1 MRHCAWLSV
10 ALSLACGDS
19 LQPAE
24 VVGGY
29 SLTTIDGHA
38 PPSII
43 VDNPDCRITVTGG
56 SLTITPKQ
64 RFVLALQEVMV
75 CPTPTAPGE
84 VAEDWLGTYSLDN
97 EAVILHA
104 VGDPSL
110 DYGATFRSGQLVVPL
125 GARYGDLVFAP
136 DD

>member
-64 RFVLALQEVMV
+64 RS
-75 CPTPTAPGE
+75 CSPCK
-84 VAEDWLGTYSLDN
+84 
-97 EAVILHA
+97 
-104 VGDPSL
+104 
-110 DYGATFRSGQLVVPL
+110 R
-125 GARYGDLVFAP
+125 
-136 DD
+136 